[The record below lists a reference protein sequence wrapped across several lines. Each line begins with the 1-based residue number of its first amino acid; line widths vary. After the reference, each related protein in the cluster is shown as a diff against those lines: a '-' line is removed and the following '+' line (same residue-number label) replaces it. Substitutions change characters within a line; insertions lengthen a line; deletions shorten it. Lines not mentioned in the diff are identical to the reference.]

1 MLSRGLASYLSCFF
15 FSINKF
21 LLAFFFS
28 FLQKSG
34 FFVCVI
40 SENGSSPIGKQECL
54 EN

>member
-1 MLSRGLASYLSCFF
+1 MLSRGLASYLSLFF
-15 FSINKF
+15 LINKF

-34 FFVCVI
+34 LFVCVI

-54 EN
+54 ES